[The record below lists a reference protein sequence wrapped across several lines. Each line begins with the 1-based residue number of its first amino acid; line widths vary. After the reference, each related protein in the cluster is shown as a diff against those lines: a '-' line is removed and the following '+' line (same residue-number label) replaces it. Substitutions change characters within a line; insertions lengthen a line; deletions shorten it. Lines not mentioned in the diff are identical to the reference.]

1 MGCIPLLFDCFNIHK
16 SWLFSKRRMQMMN
29 SACLSNGQIFMSHLN
44 SCNFPCTLIL
54 MWVVQYFHIV
64 KLPHLAV
71 IEGVGVVAVARVL
84 LVAVEAVVVGFVQ
97 EVGRGGGETLDS
109 VRVLLI
115 LVVLKILQ
123 EILGFRNNLRSY
135 LHWFWVIW
143 FN

>member
-1 MGCIPLLFDCFNIHK
+1 MQFSLHFN
-16 SWLFSKRRMQMMN
+16 FN
-29 SACLSNGQIFMSHLN
+29 
-44 SCNFPCTLIL
+44 
-54 MWVVQYFHIV
+54 V
-64 KLPHLAV
+64 KLFIFFTGQHSHLAV

-123 EILGFRNNLRSY
+123 EILVFRNNLR
-135 LHWFWVIW
+135 F
-143 FN
+143 

>member
-1 MGCIPLLFDCFNIHK
+1 
-16 SWLFSKRRMQMMN
+16 MMN

-54 MWVVQYFHIV
+54 MLSCSIFSQDNIV

-97 EVGRGGGETLDS
+97 EVSRGGGETLDS

-123 EILGFRNNLRSY
+123 EILVFRNILRSCTDFVSFDSAGKSF
-135 LHWFWVIW
+135 H
-143 FN
+143 